1 MYTTTIWDKDFYLS
15 SEKDWKHLRVV
26 WIDMDMGNFTRTC
39 RELAI
44 RFNVENMEIKQ
55 SDYEALFLRLCT
67 GIYSKLI

>member
-26 WIDMDMGNFTRTC
+26 WIDMDMGNFTKTC

-55 SDYEALFLRLCT
+55 SDYQQLFLRLCT

>member
-1 MYTTTIWDKDFYLS
+1 MFTTTIWDKDFYLS

-55 SDYEALFLRLCT
+55 SDYRSLCLRLCT
-67 GIYSKLI
+67 EG

>member
-15 SEKDWKHLRVV
+15 SEKDGKHLRVV

-55 SDYEALFLRLCT
+55 SDYQSLFLRLCT
-67 GIYSKLI
+67 EIYSKLN